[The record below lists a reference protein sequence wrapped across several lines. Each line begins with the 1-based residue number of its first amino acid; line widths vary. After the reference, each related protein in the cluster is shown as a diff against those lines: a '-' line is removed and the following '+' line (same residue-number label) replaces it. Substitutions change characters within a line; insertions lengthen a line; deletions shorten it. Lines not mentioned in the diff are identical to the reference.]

1 MKAYWRGALA
11 EIQGGAEL
19 LAPSMLLR
27 PCLQVCWRDGQD
39 LWQSI
44 LPYNH
49 AKLWPVTHTG
59 LPPAEGPRP
68 CILGC
73 FYEHRPMG
81 PKPSVN
87 PMGEDI

>member
-49 AKLWPVTHTG
+49 AAVARHP
-59 LPPAEGPRP
+59 
-68 CILGC
+68 
-73 FYEHRPMG
+73 HRPALLRAPG
-81 PKPSVN
+81 PASWAALRAQTH
-87 PMGEDI
+87 GT